1 MNGGARPGAGRPK
14 GSMNEETKIRMAVQK
29 EFVHLAKNRAKKII
43 DKLIQR
49 AEEGDVKAMKEFFD
63 RLWGK
68 APMFIDLTTG
78 GESLTTAYELSDEQL
93 TRILRVRSG
102 LRAIEATSTRVLDN
116 DESEV
121 RSELASPSDLR
132 EAGAGG
138 EGGDQTPDD
147 LHAAETREE
156 PVSVNQLPGVVS
168 REASG

>member
-14 GSMNEETKIRMAVQK
+14 GSVNEETKIRMAVQK

-43 DKLIQR
+43 DKLIER

-63 RLWGK
+63 RLWGR
-68 APMFIDLTTG
+68 APLFIDLTTG
-78 GESLTTAYELSDEQL
+78 GESLNTAYELSDEQL

-102 LRAIEATSTRVLDN
+102 LRAIEATSTRVLDT
-116 DESEV
+116 DEQEV
-121 RSELASPSDLR
+121 QPELAPPSDLR
-132 EAGAGG
+132 EAGTSG

-156 PVSVNQLPGVVS
+156 PVGVNQLSSVVPG
-168 REASG
+168 ETSG